1 MRKRHVVQGDDPLS
15 PTPGPKG
22 VLTPVVKH
30 VAERHG
36 VGSQRHR
43 CVGTPDPTWVSAKTG
58 PLSSMQPGD
67 SPRRALKRLFAAR
80 CRQAETAAV
89 KKEKRNEYRRQDKS
103 PVIERSAHP
112 RTAHRNYDTT
122 ASERL
127 AWPTLYNARQGA
139 PSKQAHRRI
148 QRGGLFALDGNNRQ
162 QPPLRAPRP
171 LMANSSQNARVR
183 TEDDGADET
192 SSRHPAISSASIE
205 SVKTTY
211 DENPLLSIM
220 KSTCA
225 PNNTPV
231 HTPSGSPSLQVQGG
245 NDAKND
251 GDSGSK
257 GKNVAA
263 AAASFQVRR
272 RNSDNAPH
280 TAASPHAPSNTPSG
294 VSSLC
299 HSRPA
304 QANVL
309 QVSDAVRRGVIA
321 RTTLCFLIP
330 LPPLATILPLLL
342 LSAAP
347 KKK

>member
-1 MRKRHVVQGDDPLS
+1 
-15 PTPGPKG
+15 
-22 VLTPVVKH
+22 
-30 VAERHG
+30 
-36 VGSQRHR
+36 
-43 CVGTPDPTWVSAKTG
+43 
-58 PLSSMQPGD
+58 MQPGD

-280 TAASPHAPSNTPSG
+280 TAASRTRLPILPLASALCAIADPRRPTSYRSLTPSG
-294 VSSLC
+294 
-299 HSRPA
+299 
-304 QANVL
+304 
-309 QVSDAVRRGVIA
+309 RGVIA